1 MGFAQSVAGSAT
13 RPHRASRLG
22 IRMAEFDLQVPLEHY
37 ESSYDSLER
46 FVSYWVQ
53 KDLILT
59 ACEECREPKVLEIG
73 TGTGFL
79 TSYLKTHG
87 VNVVSFDFDERLQP
101 DITGDIR
108 EIDAIIEEPYDVVS
122 CFEVLEHI
130 PYDHVA
136 DVVRRLRGI
145 TRGICVISVPQR
157 RLYVS
162 VWLKIPR
169 TKPVQFYR
177 SLPFSKRHSFDGQ
190 HYWELGYRGY
200 PVKRFRHLLSKHF
213 EIDRE
218 FTNPLMPYHRFF
230 VLRKA
235 T

>member
-1 MGFAQSVAGSAT
+1 
-13 RPHRASRLG
+13 
-22 IRMAEFDLQVPLEHY
+22 MAEFDLQVPLEHY
-37 ESSYDSLER
+37 ESSSYDSLAR
-46 FVSYWVQ
+46 FVSYWIQ

-59 ACEECREPKVLEIG
+59 ACQEYRAPRVLEIG

-87 VNVVSFDFDERLQP
+87 VNVETFDFDERLHP

-108 EIDAIIEEPYDVVS
+108 EIDAIIDEPYDVVS

-145 TRGICVISVPQR
+145 TRGICVVSVPQLR
-157 RLYVS
+157 FYLS
-162 VWLKIPR
+162 VWLKLPR
-169 TKPVQFYR
+169 IKPVQFYHG
-177 SLPFSKRHSFDGQ
+177 LPFSKRHTFDGQ

-200 PVKRFRHLLSKHF
+200 SPRKFRSLLSKHF
-213 EIDRE
+213 DVDRE
-218 FTNPLMPYHRFF
+218 FTNPLMPHHRFF
-230 VLRKA
+230 VLR
-235 T
+235 TV

>member
-22 IRMAEFDLQVPLEHY
+22 IRMAEFDLQVALEHY

-122 CFEVLEHI
+122 CF
-130 PYDHVA
+130 
-136 DVVRRLRGI
+136 
-145 TRGICVISVPQR
+145 
-157 RLYVS
+157 
-162 VWLKIPR
+162 
-169 TKPVQFYR
+169 
-177 SLPFSKRHSFDGQ
+177 
-190 HYWELGYRGY
+190 
-200 PVKRFRHLLSKHF
+200 
-213 EIDRE
+213 
-218 FTNPLMPYHRFF
+218 
-230 VLRKA
+230 
-235 T
+235 